1 MPLAWGED
9 ESVSEAI
16 GEYFAEMIG
25 HPVFMIRWGDMKY
38 IHCDDDL
45 AKLYDL
51 ANDPWELE
59 NLADHPAYRVI
70 S

>member
-25 HPVFMIRWGDMKY
+25 HPVFMIRGGDMKY

-51 ANDPWELE
+51 ANDPW
-59 NLADHPAYRVI
+59 
-70 S
+70 

>member
-25 HPVFMIRWGDMKY
+25 HPVFMIRRA
-38 IHCDDDL
+38 I
-45 AKLYDL
+45 
-51 ANDPWELE
+51 
-59 NLADHPAYRVI
+59 
-70 S
+70 